1 MSGQVSDLNLQ
12 LIQEQRMRL
21 ALEERL
27 RSMEMQVATTPA
39 VTSANVVTLNPI
51 PISRIPVSIDSLAT
65 QFRERIIVHIRR
77 NACSNIGGRVGSHI
91 GVIIHRSGAYDSI
104 IEANSHCYYSMK
116 Y

>member
-39 VTSANVVTLNPI
+39 AAVTSANVVTLNQI
-51 PISRIPVSIDSLAT
+51 PISRIPVRIDSWTTLK
-65 QFRERIIVHIRR
+65 
-77 NACSNIGGRVGSHI
+77 N
-91 GVIIHRSGAYDSI
+91 
-104 IEANSHCYYSMK
+104 
-116 Y
+116 